1 MENAE
6 ATKPLLAVE
15 GLRKSFAGRPVLRG
29 IDLEVRPGDVVAVI
43 GPSGS
48 GKTTMLRAL
57 NFLERADAGRLV
69 FDGERFDLA
78 RMHRRDVARLRRRT
92 GFVFQN
98 YNLFLNKTALENVTE
113 GLVVGRGVPRAEAER
128 RGLALLARVGL
139 THRAAAFPSE
149 LSGGEQQRVAIARA
163 LAGEPDLIYF
173 DEPTS
178 ALDPELTGEVLSIL
192 NALAR
197 SGMTMIVVTHE
208 LGFAKEAANR
218 VVFMESGRIVET
230 GSAAEVFA
238 HPKEARTR
246 AFLERFRD

>member
-15 GLRKSFAGRPVLRG
+15 GLEKSFAGRPVLRG

-57 NFLERADAGRLV
+57 NFL
-69 FDGERFDLA
+69 ERFDLA

>member
-15 GLRKSFAGRPVLRG
+15 VLRKSFAGRPVLRG

-57 NFLERADAGRLV
+57 NFLEKADAGRLV

-98 YNLFLNKTALENVTE
+98 FST
-113 GLVVGRGVPRAEAER
+113 R
-128 RGLALLARVGL
+128 R
-139 THRAAAFPSE
+139 
-149 LSGGEQQRVAIARA
+149 
-163 LAGEPDLIYF
+163 
-173 DEPTS
+173 
-178 ALDPELTGEVLSIL
+178 
-192 NALAR
+192 R
-197 SGMTMIVVTHE
+197 S
-208 LGFAKEAANR
+208 
-218 VVFMESGRIVET
+218 
-230 GSAAEVFA
+230 
-238 HPKEARTR
+238 RT
-246 AFLERFRD
+246 